1 MHPRD
6 SLRATLVAIVW
17 GANFVVIDEGLKGFP
32 PFLLLSARFL
42 LVAFPL
48 ILFVPRPGPWR
59 PILLVGLF
67 MSLGQFSLL
76 YLSLQL
82 GMPAGL
88 SSILL
93 QAQVM
98 FGIVI
103 SSAVLRE
110 HASRRQ
116 VVGVAV
122 GLAGL
127 ATVALS
133 YGANA
138 PIAPLAL
145 TLGAALSWAIG
156 NVISRRS
163 QIGSGPGLVVWS
175 AIVVPLPALA
185 LALIVNGPH
194 AVGHALADTS
204 WLTIGS
210 TLYTVTISSLFG
222 YTTWN
227 SLLTRYPV
235 SAVTPF
241 ALLVPVA
248 GTISAWIVLGQ
259 VPTAAEAAG
268 GVVLLGGVAIASL
281 RRGVRAGSPA
291 SAHPAA
297 SSGGPYPASVP
308 PAPPPLDSPRSPSPA
323 SRA

>member
-48 ILFVPRPGPWR
+48 ILFVPRPGPWK
-59 PILLVGLF
+59 PILMIGLL

-76 YLSLQL
+76 YLGLQL

-88 SSILL
+88 ASILL

-103 SSAVLRE
+103 SSVALGE

-116 VVGVAV
+116 MAGVLV
-122 GLAGL
+122 GLLGL
-127 ATVALS
+127 GIVALS
-133 YGANA
+133 YGAHA

-145 TLGAALSWAIG
+145 TIGAALSWATG

-163 QIGSGPGLVVWS
+163 KLTSGLGLVVWS
-175 AIVVPLPALA
+175 AIVVPVPAA
-185 LALIVNGPH
+185 ILALIVNGPH
-194 AVGHALADTS
+194 AVGHALAHTDL
-204 WLTIGS
+204 LTVAS

-222 YTTWN
+222 YTVWN
-227 SLLTRYPV
+227 SLLSRYPV
-235 SAVTPF
+235 GAVTPF

-248 GTISAWIVLGQ
+248 GTLSAWIVLGQ
-259 VPTAAEAAG
+259 VPTVAEAIG

-281 RRGVRAGSPA
+281 RRAGARPVASSADRYPA
-291 SAHPAA
+291 SA
-297 SSGGPYPASVP
+297 P
-308 PAPPPLDSPRSPSPA
+308 PVRQPLDSRQSPSPTSPA
-323 SRA
+323 

>member
-1 MHPRD
+1 MPPRD

-32 PFLLLSARFL
+32 PFLLLAARFL

-48 ILFVPRPGPWR
+48 ILFVPRPGPWK
-59 PILLVGLF
+59 PILLVGLL

-76 YLSLQL
+76 YLGLQL

-88 SSILL
+88 ASILL

-103 SSAVLRE
+103 SSAVLGE

-116 VVGVAV
+116 MAGVLV
-122 GLAGL
+122 GLIGL
-127 ATVALS
+127 AVVALS

-145 TLGAALSWAIG
+145 TIGAALSWAIG

-163 QIGSGPGLVVWS
+163 KLGSGPGLVVWS
-175 AIVVPLPALA
+175 AIVVPVPAL
-185 LALIVNGPH
+185 LLSLIVDGPH
-194 AVGHALADTS
+194 AVGHALAHTTL
-204 WLTIGS
+204 LTVGS

-222 YTTWN
+222 YVTWN

-248 GTISAWIVLGQ
+248 GTLTAWIVLGQ
-259 VPTAAEAAG
+259 VPTAAEAIG

-281 RRGVRAGSPA
+281 RRAGA
-291 SAHPAA
+291 RQAVA
-297 SSGGPYPASVP
+297 SS
-308 PAPPPLDSPRSPSPA
+308 LE
-323 SRA
+323 RA

>member
-1 MHPRD
+1 MEPRD

-48 ILFVPRPGPWR
+48 ILFVPRPGPWK
-59 PILLVGLF
+59 PILLVGLL

-76 YLSLQL
+76 YLGLQL

-88 SSILL
+88 ASILL

-103 SSAVLRE
+103 SSAVLGE

-116 VVGVAV
+116 MAGVLV
-122 GLAGL
+122 GLIGL
-127 ATVALS
+127 AVVALS

-145 TLGAALSWAIG
+145 TIGAALSWATG

-163 QIGSGPGLVVWS
+163 KLTSGLGLVVWS
-175 AIVVPLPALA
+175 AIVVPVPALI

-194 AVGHALADTS
+194 AIGHALAHTDL
-204 WLTIGS
+204 LTVGS

-222 YTTWN
+222 YTVWN
-227 SLLTRYPV
+227 SLLSRYTV
-235 SAVTPF
+235 GAVTPF

-248 GTISAWIVLGQ
+248 GTVSAWIVLGQ
-259 VPTAAEAAG
+259 VPTVAEAIG

-281 RRGVRAGSPA
+281 RRAGARPA
-291 SAHPAA
+291 VSNAD
-297 SSGGPYPASVP
+297 PYPASVP
-308 PAPPPLDSPRSPSPA
+308 PSPPPLDSPRSPSPA

>member
-1 MHPRD
+1 MQPRD

-32 PFLLLSARFL
+32 PFLLLAVRFL

-48 ILFVPRPGPWR
+48 ILFVPRPGPWK

-76 YLSLQL
+76 YLGLQL

-88 SSILL
+88 ASILL

-103 SSAVLRE
+103 SSVVLGE

-116 VVGVAV
+116 VAGV
-122 GLAGL
+122 LAGL
-127 ATVALS
+127 VGLGIVALS
-133 YGANA
+133 YSARA
-138 PIAPLAL
+138 PLAPLAL
-145 TLGAALSWAIG
+145 TIGAALSWATG

-163 QIGSGPGLVVWS
+163 KFGSGPGLVVWS
-175 AIVVPLPALA
+175 AIVVPVPALA

-194 AVGHALADTS
+194 AIGHALSHTTL
-204 WLTIGS
+204 LTIGS

-222 YTTWN
+222 YTVWN
-227 SLLTRYPV
+227 SLLSRYPV
-235 SAVTPF
+235 GAVTPF

-248 GTISAWIVLGQ
+248 GTLTAWIVLGQ
-259 VPTAAEAAG
+259 VPTVAEAIG

-281 RRGVRAGSPA
+281 RRAGA
-291 SAHPAA
+291 RPAA
-297 SSGGPYPASVP
+297 SSADPYPETVP
-308 PAPPPLDSPRSPSPA
+308 PAPPPLDSRQSPSPA

>member
-1 MHPRD
+1 MSPRD
-6 SLRATLVAIVW
+6 NLRAALVAFVW

-32 PFLLLSARFL
+32 PFLLLCARFL

-48 ILFVPRPGPWR
+48 ILFVPRPGPWK

-76 YLSLQL
+76 YLALQL

-88 SSILL
+88 ASLLL

-103 SSAVLRE
+103 SSLVLGE

-116 VVGVAV
+116 VGGVVV

-127 ATVALS
+127 AIVALS
-133 YGANA
+133 YSAHA
-138 PIAPLAL
+138 PLAPLAL
-145 TLGAALSWAIG
+145 TIGAALSWAIG

-163 QIGSGPGLVVWS
+163 RLGSGPGLVIWS
-175 AIVVPLPALA
+175 AIVVPVPAFA
-185 LALIVNGPH
+185 MSLIVNGPH
-194 AVGHALADTS
+194 AVGHALAHTS
-204 WLTIGS
+204 WLTVGS
-210 TLYTVTISSLFG
+210 TLYTVVLSSLFG
-222 YTTWN
+222 YVTWN

-235 SAVTPF
+235 GAVTPF

-248 GTISAWIVLGQ
+248 GTLSAWAVLGQ
-259 VPTAAEAAG
+259 VPTAAEAVG
-268 GVVLLGGVAIASL
+268 GVVLLAGVAIASL
-281 RRGVRAGSPA
+281 RRAGARRGGS
-291 SAHPAA
+291 SAD
-297 SSGGPYPASVP
+297 PYQESVP
-308 PAPPPLDSPRSPSPA
+308 LEPQPRDSRLSPSPA
-323 SRA
+323 SPA

>member
-6 SLRATLVAIVW
+6 SLRATLVAAVW

-48 ILFVPRPGPWR
+48 ILFVPRPGPWK

-76 YLSLQL
+76 YLGLQL

-88 SSILL
+88 ASILL

-103 SSAVLRE
+103 SSVALGE

-116 VVGVAV
+116 AAGVLV

-127 ATVALS
+127 GVVALS
-133 YGANA
+133 YSSSA

-145 TLGAALSWAIG
+145 TIGAALSWATG

-163 QIGSGPGLVVWS
+163 KLGAGPGLVVWS
-175 AIVVPLPALA
+175 AIVVPIPALGMA
-185 LALIVNGPH
+185 LLVNGPH
-194 AVGHALADTS
+194 AVGSALAHTS
-204 WLTIGS
+204 LLTVGS
-210 TLYTVTISSLFG
+210 TLYTVVLSSLFG
-222 YTTWN
+222 YTVWN
-227 SLLTRYPV
+227 SLLSRYTV
-235 SAVTPF
+235 GAVTPF

-259 VPTAAEAAG
+259 VPSAAEAIG

-281 RRGVRAGSPA
+281 RRTAAAR
-291 SAHPAA
+291 PAA
-297 SSGGPYPASVP
+297 SSADPYPESAPPV
-308 PAPPPLDSPRSPSPA
+308 PAPRDSRLSPSPA
-323 SRA
+323 SPA

>member
-1 MHPRD
+1 MQPRD

-17 GANFVVIDEGLKGFP
+17 GANFVVIEEGLKGFP
-32 PFLLLSARFL
+32 PFLLLAARFL

-59 PILLVGLF
+59 PILLVGVF

-103 SSAVLRE
+103 SSVVLRE

-116 VVGVAV
+116 VTGVVV

-127 ATVALS
+127 GTVALS
-133 YGANA
+133 YSAHA
-138 PIAPLAL
+138 PLAPLAL
-145 TLGAALSWAIG
+145 TLGAALSWAVG

-163 QIGSGPGLVVWS
+163 QLGSGPGLVVWS
-175 AIVVPLPALA
+175 AIVVPLPALGMA
-185 LALIVNGPH
+185 LLVNGPH
-194 AVGHALADTS
+194 AVGRALAHTDL
-204 WLTIGS
+204 LTVAS
-210 TLYTVTISSLFG
+210 TLYTVALSSLFG
-222 YTTWN
+222 YVTWN

-235 SAVTPF
+235 GAVTPF

-248 GTISAWIVLGQ
+248 GTVSAWIVLGQ
-259 VPTAAEAAG
+259 VPTVAEAAG
-268 GVVLLGGVAIASL
+268 GVVLLGGVATASL
-281 RRGVRAGSPA
+281 RRPPA
-291 SAHPAA
+291 AARPAA
-297 SSGGPYPASVP
+297 SSADPYPASAP
-308 PAPPPLDSPRSPSPA
+308 PAPPPLDSR
-323 SRA
+323 

>member
-1 MHPRD
+1 MSPRD

-32 PFLLLSARFL
+32 PFLLLAARFL

-76 YLSLQL
+76 YLALQL

-88 SSILL
+88 ASLLL

-103 SSAVLRE
+103 SSLVLGE

-116 VVGVAV
+116 VAGVAV

-127 ATVALS
+127 AIVALS
-133 YGANA
+133 YGAHA
-138 PIAPLAL
+138 PIAPLAF
-145 TLGAALSWAIG
+145 TIGAALAWATG

-163 QIGSGPGLVVWS
+163 KLGNGPGLVIWS
-175 AIVVPLPALA
+175 AIVVPIPALA
-185 LALIVNGPH
+185 MSLLINGPH
-194 AVGHALADTS
+194 AVGRALADTS

-210 TLYTVTISSLFG
+210 TLYTVVLSSLFG
-222 YTTWN
+222 YVTWN

-235 SAVTPF
+235 GAVTPF

-259 VPTAAEAAG
+259 VPTAAEAVG
-268 GVVLLGGVAIASL
+268 GLVLLAGVAIATL
-281 RRGVRAGSPA
+281 RR
-291 SAHPAA
+291 AA
-297 SSGGPYPASVP
+297 T
-308 PAPPPLDSPRSPSPA
+308 LRRRSEQPIPQT
-323 SRA
+323 

>member
-6 SLRATLVAIVW
+6 SFRAALVATAW
-17 GANFVVIDEGLKGFP
+17 GVNFVVIDEGLKGFP
-32 PFLLLSARFL
+32 PFLLLSVRFV

-59 PILLVGLF
+59 PILLVGLL

-76 YLSLQL
+76 YLGLQL

-88 SSILL
+88 ASILL

-103 SSAVLRE
+103 SSVVLGE

-116 VVGVAV
+116 IAGVLV
-122 GLAGL
+122 GLIGL

-133 YGANA
+133 YGASA

-145 TLGAALSWAIG
+145 TTGAALCWAAG

-163 QIGSGPGLVVWS
+163 RLASGLGLVVWS
-175 AIVVPLPALA
+175 AIVVPVPAMILA
-185 LALIVNGPH
+185 LLVNGPH
-194 AVGHALADTS
+194 AIGHALAHTDL
-204 WLTIGS
+204 LTVGS

-222 YTTWN
+222 YTVWN
-227 SLLTRYPV
+227 SLLSRYPV
-235 SAVTPF
+235 GAVTPF

-259 VPTAAEAAG
+259 TPTAAEAVG
-268 GVVLLGGVAIASL
+268 GLVLLGGVAIASL
-281 RRGVRAGSPA
+281 RRAAVRPT
-291 SAHPAA
+291 A
-297 SSGGPYPASVP
+297 SSDGRYQASGP
-308 PAPPPLDSPRSPSPA
+308 PAPAPLDCPRSPSPA
-323 SRA
+323 SPA

>member
-6 SLRATLVAIVW
+6 SLRATLVATVW

-48 ILFVPRPGPWR
+48 ILFVPRPGPWK
-59 PILLVGLF
+59 PILLVGLL

-76 YLSLQL
+76 YLGLQL

-88 SSILL
+88 ASILL

-103 SSAVLRE
+103 SSVVLGE

-116 VVGVAV
+116 AAGVLV
-122 GLAGL
+122 GLVGL
-127 ATVALS
+127 GVVALS
-133 YGANA
+133 YSSRA

-145 TLGAALSWAIG
+145 TIGAALSWATG

-163 QIGSGPGLVVWS
+163 KIGSGPGLVVWS
-175 AIVVPLPALA
+175 AIVVPVPALVMA
-185 LALIVNGPH
+185 FIVNGPH
-194 AVGHALADTS
+194 AIGHALAHTDL
-204 WLTIGS
+204 LTVGS
-210 TLYTVTISSLFG
+210 TLYTVVLSSLFG
-222 YTTWN
+222 YTVWN
-227 SLLTRYPV
+227 SLLSRYPV
-235 SAVTPF
+235 GAVTPF

-268 GVVLLGGVAIASL
+268 GVVLLAGVAIASL
-281 RRGVRAGSPA
+281 RRPA
-291 SAHPAA
+291 ARPAA
-297 SSGGPYPASVP
+297 SSADPYPESAP
-308 PAPPPLDSPRSPSPA
+308 PAPAPRDSRLSPSPA
-323 SRA
+323 SPA

>member
-1 MHPRD
+1 MSRRD

-32 PFLLLSARFL
+32 PFLLLAVRFL

-59 PILLVGLF
+59 PILMVGLF

-76 YLSLQL
+76 YLGLQL

-88 SSILL
+88 ASILL

-103 SSAVLRE
+103 SSLVLRE

-116 VVGVAV
+116 VIGVLA

-127 ATVALS
+127 GIVALS
-133 YGANA
+133 YSARA
-138 PIAPLAL
+138 PLAPLAL
-145 TLGAALSWAIG
+145 TIGAALSWATG

-175 AIVVPLPALA
+175 AVVVPIPALA

-194 AVGHALADTS
+194 AIGHALAHTTL
-204 WLTIGS
+204 LTVGS

-222 YTTWN
+222 YTVWN
-227 SLLTRYPV
+227 SLLSRYPV
-235 SAVTPF
+235 GAVTPF

-248 GTISAWIVLGQ
+248 GTLTAWIVLGQ
-259 VPTAAEAAG
+259 VPTLAEALG
-268 GVVLLGGVAIASL
+268 GVVLLAGVAIASL
-281 RRGVRAGSPA
+281 RRGGARPVVS
-291 SAHPAA
+291 SAD
-297 SSGGPYPASVP
+297 PYPVSAP
-308 PAPPPLDSPRSPSPA
+308 PAPPPLDSRRSPSPA